1 VKLLIVAG
9 TRPEVI
15 KCAPVW
21 RELVRRSGVRAT
33 FCCTGQHDAAM
44 VDPILRF
51 FEVEAR
57 FRLAVL
63 REGDSLAQLTARLC
77 EQLDDVCGAERPDWV
92 LCQGDTTS
100 AFAAG
105 LVAFYHGARVG
116 HIEAGLRTHNPRRPF
131 PEEMNRRLLAPLADV
146 HFTPTERAADAL
158 LAEGVAPTAIARTGN
173 TGIDA
178 LYWAR
183 ARIAE
188 PEHREAHIAWAEQAL
203 GDGGARPL
211 LLVTCHR
218 RENAGPGVEALCTA
232 LDRLAAA
239 HPELM
244 IVLPLHP
251 NPAFEPRFR
260 ARLSGVPSIKLVAP
274 LDYPRQV
281 WLLERCRLVLTDS
294 GGLQEEAPALGRPVV
309 VMRDETERP
318 EGIALGVARLTGC
331 VAERIVE
338 AVHELLVDESAYRR
352 MARVATPY
360 GDGQASQRIAERLVS
375 RPA

>member
-1 VKLLIVAG
+1 
-9 TRPEVI
+9 
-15 KCAPVW
+15 
-21 RELVRRSGVRAT
+21 
-33 FCCTGQHDAAM
+33 
-44 VDPILRF
+44 
-51 FEVEAR
+51 
-57 FRLAVL
+57 
-63 REGDSLAQLTARLC
+63 
-77 EQLDDVCGAERPDWV
+77 
-92 LCQGDTTS
+92 
-100 AFAAG
+100 
-105 LVAFYHGARVG
+105 
-116 HIEAGLRTHNPRRPF
+116 
-131 PEEMNRRLLAPLADV
+131 
-146 HFTPTERAADAL
+146 
-158 LAEGVAPTAIARTGN
+158 
-173 TGIDA
+173 
-178 LYWAR
+178 
-183 ARIAE
+183 
-188 PEHREAHIAWAEQAL
+188 
-203 GDGGARPL
+203 
-211 LLVTCHR
+211 
-218 RENAGPGVEALCTA
+218 VEALCTA